1 VGGQHGG
8 DLGQRGHRRD
18 ARAQH
23 EVDVLVL
30 APDEQR
36 HARRAVI
43 TAPGE
48 AKATRRP
55 RALDDLAR
63 RGHIRSLL
71 VDRGHD
77 AGAARLLL
85 FSRSGFGSEL
95 VTAAR
100 DRRDVELI
108 DLPRLDHGD

>member
-1 VGGQHGG
+1 VINDPAG
-8 DLGQRGHRRD
+8 
-18 ARAQH
+18 RAQH
-23 EVDVLVL
+23 EADVLVL

-43 TAPGE
+43 TALGE

-55 RALDDLAR
+55 RSLDDLAR
-63 RGHIRSLL
+63 LEHIRSLL
-71 VDRGHD
+71 IDRGHD

-85 FSRSGFGSEL
+85 FSPSGFGSEL

-100 DRRDVELI
+100 DRRGVELV
-108 DLPRLDHGD
+108 DLPRLYHGD